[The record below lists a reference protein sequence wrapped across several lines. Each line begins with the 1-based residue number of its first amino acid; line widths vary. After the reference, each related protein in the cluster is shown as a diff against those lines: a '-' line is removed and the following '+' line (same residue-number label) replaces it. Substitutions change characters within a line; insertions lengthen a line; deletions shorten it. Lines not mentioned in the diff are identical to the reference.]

1 MIESVEGLVILSNFS
16 LIRDFMQSV
25 IVGIHAKR
33 IVHKQIA
40 PTNQS
45 IIETFV
51 PGAREKASDKHNRDI
66 FAPTITTKRI
76 CIFLHPQSQRSEFV
90 LKQKFIAANQGCDI
104 K

>member
-51 PGAREKASDKHNRDI
+51 PGAREKASYKHNRDI

-76 CIFLHPQSQRSEFV
+76 CSQTEIYCSKSRM
-90 LKQKFIAANQGCDI
+90 
-104 K
+104 